1 MVKGMRVLFT
11 GIPVYGHL
19 LPMLPLAVAAR
30 AAGDEVAVTT
40 ADSMAAAV
48 GDLDFFPAGAASA
61 QLRAEHERR
70 SGEPSRSS
78 LSDVAWLVGLLGGTR
93 VDLSYDAVLAV
104 AREFRPDLIV
114 ADFVDVVAPLVAAAV
129 GVPWARHNV
138 TTSMPPEFTRAWL
151 DELAGRAEA
160 MGLTPAPRVACLE
173 PLPPVLRA
181 GDDAVAEDE
190 IAVRPQPYRPPGS
203 EPGGPRDDGRT
214 RVLLTLGT
222 EADPAVHLNRLL
234 AGLSEVDAEVLVTT
248 DAVPSAAH
256 IRFVGFT
263 PLADLLEEVDAVIT
277 AGGAGT
283 VAGTLGR
290 GLPMVILPMV
300 YDQSL
305 VAERAAAT
313 GAAIVVPPEDAET
326 ELGKALAAVLDDPAY
341 RAAAREVAARIA
353 ELPSPRAAWSELRRR
368 VTG

>member
-1 MVKGMRVLFT
+1 MRVLFT

-30 AAGDEVAVTT
+30 TAGDEVAVTT
-40 ADSMAAAV
+40 ANPMAGAV
-48 GDLDFFPAGAASA
+48 GDLDFFAAGATSA

-104 AREFRPDLIV
+104 AKEFRPDLIV

-138 TTSMPPEFTRAWL
+138 TTSMPPAFTQAWL
-151 DELAGRAEA
+151 DELAARAEA
-160 MGLTPAPRVACLE
+160 MGLAPTPPVACLE

-181 GDDAVAEDE
+181 DNEVVTEDE
-190 IAVRPQPYRPPGS
+190 IAVRPQPYRPPGAV
-203 EPGGPRDDGRT
+203 PRAPVGDDRT

-222 EADPAVHLNRLL
+222 KADPAVHLRRLL
-234 AGLSEVDAEVLVTT
+234 AGLSEVDAEILVTT
-248 DAVPSAAH
+248 AAVPAAAH
-256 IRFVGFT
+256 VRFVGFT
-263 PLADLLEEVDAVIT
+263 PLADLLAEVDAVIT

-283 VAGTLGR
+283 VAGTLSR
-290 GLPMVILPMV
+290 GLPMVIVPMV

-305 VAERAAAT
+305 VADRTAAT
-313 GAAIVVPPEDAET
+313 GAAIVVPPEGAET
-326 ELGKALAAVLDDPAY
+326 ELGKALAAVLGDPAY
-341 RAAAREVAARIA
+341 RAAARAVAARIG
-353 ELPSPRAAWSELRRR
+353 ELPSPDAAWTELRRR